1 MLAAVT
7 VSNATDV
14 SNANTSSVSA
24 LIANDGGDGISLREA
39 ITAANNTAGI
49 DTVSFD
55 GGVFSGGANSVIR
68 LTQGELNITESVTID
83 GSAGTDVTIT
93 GDALGNDSVVP
104 GTFVTDVAASGD
116 DLSDNSR
123 VILFS
128 DGIGSVL
135 TLESLTVTG
144 GRTDVDAST
153 GSGGGIF
160 ASGGDVSLI
169 GSTVSGNTTAGD
181 SSPGGG
187 IFAYVNLSAIDSTVS
202 GNSTS
207 GAYAFGGGI
216 FSPNV
221 SLTSSLVSG
230 NSTSAYGSDG
240 GGIYASGDTVLI
252 NSTVSGNS
260 ALITGEFSGY
270 LRGGG
275 LFVADLVL
283 NNSTVTGNTAGFT
296 GGGIQTR
303 VAASP
308 IEVSNSI
315 VAGNI
320 GSGPDIRFLGEND
333 PNPEILVVENSLI
346 GDVARSGITAATGTG
361 NILGQ
366 PALLGPLAD
375 NGGPTLTHALLSGS
389 PAINAGSNA
398 LAVDGDGS
406 PLTTDQRGTGFD
418 RILGDSV
425 DIGAFEADPSAA
437 SIPTVLSA
445 TIDEGGV
452 LARPDL
458 WNTLAVVFDSAVTV
472 SAGDLS
478 LFNDSTGGG
487 SVDLSGIGFNFD
499 SSTNTA
505 TWDFSS
511 LAAPLDA
518 AFYTYQLDASSIT
531 AGGLSLDGNGDG
543 TAGDNFVSQ
552 HYVAIPGDANLD
564 GVVNVLGDAL
574 ALVLNL
580 NSTTE
585 LAWADGN
592 FNGDGV
598 VDVLGDALTLVLN
611 LNSDVRPAATVLASA
626 SGSAVTTNVVATSSG
641 DADEGDA
648 ASVGAKTVSQSPSLV
663 LSGDQEL
670 RDDVFGSDF

>member
-14 SNANTSSVSA
+14 SNADTSSVSA

-39 ITAANNTAGI
+39 ITAANNTAGS

-68 LTQGELNITESVTID
+68 LTQGELDISETITID

-104 GTFVTDVAASGD
+104 GTFLTNVAGSGD
-116 DLSDNSR
+116 ALSDNSR

-128 DGIGSVL
+128 DANAGALL
-135 TLESLTVTG
+135 TLDSLTVTG
-144 GRTDVDAST
+144 GATNVGYT
-153 GSGGGIF
+153 GGGGGVF

-169 GSTVSGNTTAGD
+169 GSTVSGN
-181 SSPGGG
+181 
-187 IFAYVNLSAIDSTVS
+187 
-202 GNSTS
+202 STS
-207 GAYAFGGGI
+207 GGYSRGGGV
-216 FSPNV
+216 SATNV

-230 NSTSAYGSDG
+230 NSTSGYGSNG
-240 GGIYASGDTVLI
+240 GGVYASDEVVLI

-260 ALITGEFSGY
+260 AVNLDSAFPYY
-270 LRGGG
+270 LFGGG
-275 LFVADLVL
+275 ISANAVVL
-283 NNSTVTGNTAGFT
+283 NNSTVTGNTANAA
-296 GGGIQTR
+296 GGGIHVSAIPNSNNT
-303 VAASP
+303 AGDL
-308 IEVSNSI
+308 EVFNSI
-315 VAGNI
+315 VAGNTVLNGNPASPGADI
-320 GSGPDIRFLGEND
+320 RLFGTSGSGT
-333 PNPEILVVENSLI
+333 LVVENSLI
-346 GDVARSGITAATGTG
+346 GETLGSEITATTGTG
-361 NILGQ
+361 NILDQ

-375 NGGPTLTHALLSGS
+375 NGGPTLTHGLLSGS
-389 PAINAGSNA
+389 PAIDAGSNA
-398 LAVDGDGS
+398 LAVDGDGN

-418 RILGDSV
+418 RIFGDSV
-425 DIGAFEADPSAA
+425 DIGAFEVAPAVA
-437 SIPTVLSA
+437 GVPTVLSA

-487 SVDLSGIGFNFD
+487 SVDLSGIGFSFD

-531 AGGLSLDGNGDG
+531 AGGLALDGNGDG
-543 TAGDNFVSQ
+543 TGGDDFVSQ

-574 ALVLNL
+574 ALVSNL

-585 LAWADGN
+585 LAWANGN

-598 VDVLGDALTLVLN
+598 VNVLGDAVTLVFN

-626 SGSAVTTNVVATSSG
+626 SGRAVTTNVVATSSG

-648 ASVGAKTVSQSPSLV
+648 ASVSAKTVSQSPSLV
-663 LSGDQEL
+663 LSGDHEL